1 MSTGTLDIQSREAE
15 RVVAVIIHG
24 FTISPVLAVVPFL
37 GISPVA
43 MLPLMTAN
51 MVFAIGS
58 QFYADFCIKN
68 NLNTF
73 KLMSNFASFILRA
86 VIAQAIIGLIP
97 RVGGLANA
105 LASVVIT
112 QILGWATY
120 LMLRDDMDKW
130 SNLSFFDQVVFLK
143 AAVKKVMDNREFMN
157 ELKKVRSKMSDS
169 DRELY
174 DRYMKTLTDKNSTP
188 EQRREAL
195 DNGKKILASYKFAF

>member
-1 MSTGTLDIQSREAE
+1 MSIDTLDIQSKEAE
-15 RVVAVIIHG
+15 RIVAVIIQG

-37 GISPVA
+37 VIPPAV
-43 MLPLMTAN
+43 LPPMTAN
-51 MVFAIGS
+51 MVLAIGS

-68 NLNTF
+68 NLNAF
-73 KLMSNFASFILRA
+73 KIMSDLAGFILRA

-105 LASVVIT
+105 LASGVIT

-120 LMLRDDMDKW
+120 LMLRDDMDKR
-130 SNLSFFDQVVFLK
+130 SNLGFFDKVALLK

-174 DRYMKTLTDKNSTP
+174 DRCMKTLTNKNSTP

-195 DNGKKILASYKFAF
+195 DNGKKILASYELIF

>member
-1 MSTGTLDIQSREAE
+1 MSIDTLDIQSEEAE
-15 RVVAVIIHG
+15 RIVAVIIQG
-24 FTISPVLAVVPFL
+24 FAISPVLAVVPFL
-37 GISPVA
+37 VIPPAV
-43 MLPLMTAN
+43 LPPMTAN
-51 MVFAIGS
+51 MVLAIGS

-68 NLNTF
+68 NLNAF
-73 KLMSNFASFILRA
+73 KIMSDLAGFILRA

-105 LASVVIT
+105 LASGVIT

-120 LMLRDDMDKW
+120 LMLRDDMDKR
-130 SNLSFFDQVVFLK
+130 SNLSFFDKVVLLK
-143 AAVKKVMDNREFMN
+143 AAVKKFMDNREFMN

-174 DRYMKTLTDKNSTP
+174 DRCMKTLTDKNSTP

-195 DNGKKILASYKFAF
+195 DNGKKILASYELIF

>member
-1 MSTGTLDIQSREAE
+1 MSIDTLDIQSKEAE
-15 RVVAVIIHG
+15 RIVAVIIQG

-37 GISPVA
+37 VIPPAV
-43 MLPLMTAN
+43 LPPMTAN
-51 MVFAIGS
+51 MVLAIGS

-68 NLNTF
+68 NLNAF
-73 KLMSNFASFILRA
+73 KIMSDLAGFILRA

-105 LASVVIT
+105 LASGVIT

-120 LMLRDDMDKW
+120 LMLRDDMDKR
-130 SNLSFFDQVVFLK
+130 SNLGFFDKVALLK

-157 ELKKVRSKMSDS
+157 ELKKVRS
-169 DRELY
+169 ELY
-174 DRYMKTLTDKNSTP
+174 DRCMKTLTNKNSTP

-195 DNGKKILASYKFAF
+195 DNGKKILASYELIF

>member
-1 MSTGTLDIQSREAE
+1 MSIDTLDIQSKEAE
-15 RVVAVIIHG
+15 RIVAVIIQG

-37 GISPVA
+37 VIPPAV
-43 MLPLMTAN
+43 LPPMTAN
-51 MVFAIGS
+51 MVLAIGS

-68 NLNTF
+68 NLNAF
-73 KLMSNFASFILRA
+73 KIMSDLAGFILRA

-105 LASVVIT
+105 LASGVIT

-120 LMLRDDMDKW
+120 LMLRDDMDKR
-130 SNLSFFDQVVFLK
+130 SNLSFFDKVVLLK

-174 DRYMKTLTDKNSTP
+174 DRCMKTLTDKNSTP
-188 EQRREAL
+188 KQRREAL
-195 DNGKKILASYKFAF
+195 DDCKKILASYELIF